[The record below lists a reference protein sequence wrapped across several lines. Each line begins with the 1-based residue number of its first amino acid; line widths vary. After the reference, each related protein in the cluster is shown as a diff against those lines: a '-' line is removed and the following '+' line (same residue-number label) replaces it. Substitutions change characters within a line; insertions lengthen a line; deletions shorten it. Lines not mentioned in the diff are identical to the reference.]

1 MTAVP
6 LRSTAAERVASWTE
20 NPDVKFGAALG
31 LGVLG
36 FLTFVAVLYPAPVAV
51 LLLGL
56 VLGSLSALVAMG
68 LVLVY
73 RANRIINFAQGELGA
88 AAAILTA
95 SLIVGPGWDFFPA
108 AAVGLVAALG
118 LGAFTEVVIVRRFGH
133 APRLILTVATIGI
146 AQIFAFIELG
156 LPKLF
161 SFDVVPQPPV
171 PFEFRREIDPVV
183 FNGGHLLILIVVPI
197 VTAALVAFFRYTRV
211 GVAVRASAESADRA
225 VLLGIPVK
233 RVSTIV
239 WVVAAGLS
247 GLGVL
252 LRLPIQ
258 GVSIGAV
265 LGPSLLLRALA
276 AGVIAKMENLPVA
289 FGAAL
294 GIGMLEQAVLYRT
307 GRTLVVD
314 GVLFFLILG
323 ALLLQRR
330 GASSRA
336 DAVDTSTWT
345 ATKEVRP
352 IPRELKNDPVVR
364 YGLYALGAIAVGL
377 LLWVP
382 LTMPGS
388 RVNLIS
394 IGLIL
399 AMIAVSLAVLTGWAG
414 QISLGQMSFA
424 AFGSAVA
431 GSMAQN
437 GYNFILCLLGAGLT
451 GSVVAVLVGIPALR
465 MRGLFLAV
473 TTLAFALATGS
484 FFINREFFPW
494 LVPDTA
500 QRIVRPV
507 LFDKFDL
514 ESDYVFYYTLLF
526 TFALVVGSVR
536 SLRNSRSGRVLV
548 ATRDNQRAAQSF
560 GVSPIRAKISA
571 FALSGFIAALAGG
584 FFVFHQ
590 YDVPRSVTQVES
602 SLVIFS
608 MAVIGGLGSIP
619 GAVLGAGYLTFLDYS
634 PFTRQP
640 LSRLL
645 ASGVGVLLILLFV
658 PSGLGGVLY
667 NLRDMV
673 LRRIA
678 RVRGIVVP
686 SLLADVRVEDETSL
700 LDQGRLASGAP
711 ASSQHV
717 SVPASSAERTEGTGD
732 ELLIVRGLDVSYG
745 KTQVLF
751 GVDMHVN
758 RGEIVALLGTNG
770 AGKSTLLSA
779 ICGLV
784 PAGRGTVNYDGGDI
798 TKREPAAIVT
808 TGLIMMPGG
817 KGVFP
822 SLTVAENLQLAGWL
836 FDKKAPEQVKAKTE
850 EVLEAFP
857 ILRKRWDQKA
867 GNLSG
872 GEQQMLTLGQALIA
886 GPKLLMI
893 DELSLGLAPVIVE
906 QLLGIVRALHDA
918 GTTIVIV
925 EQSVNVA
932 ITLAQRAIFMEK
944 GEVRFD
950 GPTADLLERPDIL
963 RAVFLKG
970 AAAHTGGGSPTGAAA
985 AVAKVKEPFVAQCE
999 HCGHEHRSALE
1010 VDGIAVRFG
1019 GVRAVDGVSFE
1030 VRERQILGIIGP
1042 NGAGKTTVFDLVS
1055 GYLSPNDG
1063 KVRLWGEDV
1072 TAMPPEARATLGLG
1086 RSFQDARL
1094 FPSMTVRQTIAV
1106 ALERHILHRDPIAT
1120 ALMSGAV
1127 RWAEKLV
1134 DAEVDRLIELMRL
1147 QAFADKFVGE
1157 LSTGTRRMVDLACVL
1172 AHDPKVL
1179 LLDEPSSGIAQRET
1193 EGLGPALLDIRDQ
1206 TGAALV
1212 VIEHDMPL
1220 ITSISDELLA
1230 LELGAVVARG
1240 APDDVINDPRVIEGY
1255 LGGSEDV
1262 ILRSGSGSSSAPK
1275 PRRRRARAS
1284 AGGVKA

>member
-1 MTAVP
+1 
-6 LRSTAAERVASWTE
+6 
-20 NPDVKFGAALG
+20 
-31 LGVLG
+31 
-36 FLTFVAVLYPAPVAV
+36 
-51 LLLGL
+51 
-56 VLGSLSALVAMG
+56 
-68 LVLVY
+68 
-73 RANRIINFAQGELGA
+73 
-88 AAAILTA
+88 
-95 SLIVGPGWDFFPA
+95 
-108 AAVGLVAALG
+108 
-118 LGAFTEVVIVRRFGH
+118 
-133 APRLILTVATIGI
+133 
-146 AQIFAFIELG
+146 
-156 LPKLF
+156 
-161 SFDVVPQPPV
+161 
-171 PFEFRREIDPVV
+171 
-183 FNGGHLLILIVVPI
+183 
-197 VTAALVAFFRYTRV
+197 
-211 GVAVRASAESADRA
+211 
-225 VLLGIPVK
+225 VK

-239 WVVAAGLS
+239 WVIAAGLS

-258 GVSIGAV
+258 GVAIGAV

-276 AGVIAKMENLPVA
+276 AGVIARMEKLPVA

-294 GIGMLEQAVLYRT
+294 CIGMLEQAVLYRT

-323 ALLLQRR
+323 ALIVQRR
-330 GASSRA
+330 GTVSRA
-336 DAVDTSTWT
+336 DAIGASSWQ
-345 ATKEVRP
+345 ATKEIRP
-352 IPRELKNDPVVR
+352 IPRELRADPIVR
-364 YGLYALGAIAVGL
+364 WGLRLLGAIGVVL

-394 IGLIL
+394 IGLIF
-399 AMIAVSLAVLTGWAG
+399 AMIAVSLALLTGWAG

-424 AFGSAVA
+424 AFGAAVA
-431 GSMAQN
+431 GTMSQH
-437 GYNFILCLLGAGLT
+437 GYNFVVCLLAAGLT
-451 GSVVAVLVGIPALR
+451 GAFVAILIGIPALR
-465 MRGLFLAV
+465 MQGLFLAV

-500 QRIVRPV
+500 VRIVRPV
-507 LFDKFDL
+507 MFNKFDL
-514 ESDYVFYYTLLF
+514 ESDHVFYYTLLIA
-526 TFALVVGSVR
+526 FALVVGSVR

-548 ATRDNQRAAQSF
+548 ATRDNVRAAQSF
-560 GVSPIRAKISA
+560 GVSPIRARITA

-619 GAVLGAGYLTFLDYS
+619 GAILGAAYLTFLDFS

-658 PSGLGGVLY
+658 PTGLGGILY
-667 NLRDMV
+667 NVRDML

-678 RVRGIVVP
+678 KARGIVVP
-686 SLLADVRVEDETSL
+686 SLLADVRVEEEETSL
-700 LDQGRLASGAP
+700 LDTGHHQADRAP
-711 ASSQHV
+711 T
-717 SVPASSAERTEGTGD
+717 PELTGD
-732 ELLIVRGLDVSYG
+732 ELLVVRGLDVSYG

-751 GVDMHVN
+751 DVDMHVN

-779 ICGLV
+779 ITGLV
-784 PAGRGTVNYDGGDI
+784 PAGRGTINYDGKDI
-798 TKREPAAIVT
+798 TKAEPGQTVAQ
-808 TGLIMMPGG
+808 GLVFMPGG

-822 SLTVAENLQLAGWL
+822 SLTVEENLQLAGWL
-836 FDKKAPEQVKAKTE
+836 FDKKDPEHVRRATE

-857 ILRKRWDQKA
+857 ILRKRWTQKA

-886 GPKLLMI
+886 KPKLLMI

-906 QLLGIVRALHDA
+906 QLLGIVRAIHDA
-918 GTTIVIV
+918 GTTVVLV

-932 ITLAQRAIFMEK
+932 ITLAERAVFMEK

-950 GPTADLLERPDIL
+950 GPTSDLLHRPDIL

-970 AAAHTGGGSPTGAAA
+970 AAAATGGASGG
-985 AVAKVKEPFVAQCE
+985 VRVKEKVPFVATCE
-999 HCGHEHRSALE
+999 HCGHEHAKALE
-1010 VDGIAVRFG
+1010 VADLAVHFG
-1019 GVRAVDGVSFE
+1019 GVRAVDGVSFS

-1042 NGAGKTTVFDLVS
+1042 NGAGKTTVFDLIS

-1063 KVRLWGEDV
+1063 KVWLWGQDV
-1072 TAMPPEARATLGLG
+1072 TALPPEGRAALGLG

-1127 RWAEKLV
+1127 RWAEKIV
-1134 DAEVDRLIELMRL
+1134 EADVDRLIELMRL
-1147 QAFADKFVGE
+1147 TAFADKFVGE

-1193 EGLGPALLDIRDQ
+1193 EGLGPALLDIRDK
-1206 TGAALV
+1206 TGAALI

-1220 ITSISDELLA
+1220 ITSISDELIA
-1230 LELGAVVARG
+1230 LELGAVIARG
-1240 APDDVINDPRVIEGY
+1240 TPDEVINDPRVIEGY

-1262 ILRSGSGSSSAPK
+1262 ILRSGSGSGSTNG
-1275 PRRRRARAS
+1275 RRRRSRRREPAE
-1284 AGGVKA
+1284 VET